1 MRNKKKKF
9 KKGTIRV
16 VNRFHKKKHP
26 DVIRKNISRKSPVGN
41 PCEIRDGRTREDVIN
56 AFEAYVN
63 LFWISRSAH
72 AFDFI
77 YLSNNYPSV
86 RDWIVEVVDLYLE
99 GKDIELQCSC
109 KPKAC
114 HGDVLRELIIELA
127 KRKSK
132 GHIIKR
138 TDEDPIVD
146 SKIFFGGIEERFIEE
161 AKEKREKEEK
171 VEKLEQ
177 LFLLGEEESDK

>member
-1 MRNKKKKF
+1 MKNKKKKF

-16 VNRFHKKKHP
+16 VNRWHKKKHP
-26 DVIRKNISRKSPVGN
+26 DVIRKKIDRKSPVGN
-41 PCEIRDGRTREDVIN
+41 PFKIEEGRTREDVIDAYE
-56 AFEAYVN
+56 AFIN
-63 LFWISRSAH
+63 LFWVSHSKIG
-72 AFDFI
+72 FELI

-114 HGDVLRELIIELA
+114 HGDVLKELIIDLA
-127 KRKSK
+127 ERKSR
-132 GHIIKR
+132 GYIIKR
-138 TDEDPIVD
+138 TDEEAIVD
-146 SKIFFGGIEERFIEE
+146 GNKFLGRIEERFISE
-161 AKEKREKEEK
+161 AKEKMEKEEN

-177 LFLLGEEESDK
+177 LFLLGDEASE